1 MRILAIGVAAVLG
14 TAVSTVPASLG
25 RAQRN
30 QVGTLLT
37 FDFSAESKKKEGLK
51 AKLPKGKPAEGGNSS
66 YVHRPPG
73 NGGKAAP
80 KWSDIELKRG
90 R

>member
-1 MRILAIGVAAVLG
+1 MRILAIGVAVVLG
-14 TAVSTVPASLG
+14 TAVSMAPASLG
-25 RAQRN
+25 RAQSN
-30 QVGTLLT
+30 QVATLLT
-37 FDFSAESKKKEGLK
+37 FDFSGEAKKKERPK
-51 AKLPKGKPAEGGNSS
+51 ATSPKGKHAEGGNSS

-73 NGGKAAP
+73 NRGKAAP